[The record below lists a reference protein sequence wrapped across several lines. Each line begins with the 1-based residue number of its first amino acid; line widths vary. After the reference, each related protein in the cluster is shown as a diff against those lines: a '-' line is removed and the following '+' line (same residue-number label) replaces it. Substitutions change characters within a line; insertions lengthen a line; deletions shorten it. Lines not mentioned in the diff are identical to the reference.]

1 VLALNTLMGN
11 YNWKGGLAFG
21 GGGWSSGSAQNTVP
35 GGVTESGL
43 QVTRVKTKYENSS
56 EYAAKVAAGQ
66 NPYPARR
73 AWFPLAD
80 NFNYQEIYPSIE
92 DAYPYAIKAL
102 ILYWHG
108 FPYSAPAARATFE
121 RVMSAKVSGEYKLPL
136 VVAIDIAMGEATAWA
151 DYVLPDTT
159 YLERWTVVGLTPTT
173 ITKASPVR
181 QPVVGTISANGDY
194 TGVLPQART
203 LEDILIG
210 LGKAMHAIDSSVP
223 MPPWSNAWGYWGQAI
238 ANMAADAGGPG
249 RDYVLA
255 RGGRFADY
263 TTAYDG
269 DKLASRFGGR
279 IYFFNEKLAT
289 KRDSMTGQYFDGMGH
304 YEPPADIT
312 GQSIATQDSAL
323 PLQLVTYKMSWHS
336 QMHTSRY
343 PWLMSIQAENFMEM
357 NPVDANARG
366 LRTGDRAR
374 LASASS
380 PAGVEGLVRVTG
392 TVAPGVVA
400 VSHHFGHW
408 EMSSRAHQINGVN
421 TSYDA
426 SRGAG
431 INAAQIMRADPVF
444 PNVTLQ
450 DRIGGSASFYDT
462 RVEVVKV
469 V

>member
-1 VLALNTLMGN
+1 
-11 YNWKGGLAFG
+11 
-21 GGGWSSGSAQNTVP
+21 
-35 GGVTESGL
+35 
-43 QVTRVKTKYENSS
+43 
-56 EYAAKVAAGQ
+56 
-66 NPYPARR
+66 
-73 AWFPLAD
+73 
-80 NFNYQEIYPSIE
+80 
-92 DAYPYAIKAL
+92 
-102 ILYWHG
+102 
-108 FPYSAPAARATFE
+108 
-121 RVMSAKVSGEYKLPL
+121 
-136 VVAIDIAMGEATAWA
+136 
-151 DYVLPDTT
+151 
-159 YLERWTVVGLTPTT
+159 
-173 ITKASPVR
+173 
-181 QPVVGTISANGDY
+181 
-194 TGVLPQART
+194 
-203 LEDILIG
+203 
-210 LGKAMHAIDSSVP
+210 
-223 MPPWSNAWGYWGQAI
+223 
-238 ANMAADAGGPG
+238 
-249 RDYVLA
+249 
-255 RGGRFADY
+255 
-263 TTAYDG
+263 
-269 DKLASRFGGR
+269 
-279 IYFFNEKLAT
+279 
-289 KRDSMTGQYFDGMGH
+289 
-304 YEPPADIT
+304 
-312 GQSIATQDSAL
+312 
-323 PLQLVTYKMSWHS
+323 MSWHS

-469 V
+469 A